1 MLDKIDETA
10 DPYARAQPSTPLRRM
25 GEEFLL
31 ALTLLTR
38 IPVPRFRIETPA
50 DLGSAFWAYP
60 LVGALV
66 GAIGAAAFAAAEF
79 AHLSGMPAI
88 VLAIAAMVIAT
99 GAFHE
104 DGFADFWDGVGGGAT
119 RRQKLEIMR
128 DSRLGTY
135 GAMAL
140 LIMFALTLALLV
152 NLNFN
157 LRQHAAPISEAMAG
171 VLIATGALQRAAIGV
186 PLLFLGPARKDG
198 LAADTPSPGF
208 MRIALGLAIAYVLS
222 AILLGVLPALYAF
235 LAALAAAAIVAVV
248 SAHYLGG
255 RTGDALGSAASLAGL
270 FVLAVLAALTA
281 SVGQ

>member
-1 MLDKIDETA
+1 MLDKSDGPD
-10 DPYARAQPSTPLRRM
+10 DPHARVSPSTPLRRL

-31 ALTLLTR
+31 AMTLLTR
-38 IPVPRFRIETPA
+38 IPVPRFRIETEA

-66 GAIGAAAFAAAEF
+66 GAIGAAVFAAAEMVQ
-79 AHLSGMPAI
+79 LSGMPSI

-104 DGFADFWDGVGGGAT
+104 DGFADFWDGVGGGQT
-119 RRQKLEIMR
+119 REQKLEIMR

-135 GAMAL
+135 GTMAL
-140 LIMFALTLALLV
+140 MILFTLTLALLV

-157 LRQHAAPISEAMAG
+157 LRQYSGPISEAMAG
-171 VLIATGALQRAAIGV
+171 VLISTAALQRSAIGL
-186 PLLFLGPARKDG
+186 PLLFLEPARKEG

-208 MRIALGLAIAYVLS
+208 LRIASGFAIAYGLS
-222 AILLGVLPALYAF
+222 AVFLGMTHALYA
-235 LAALAAAAIVAVV
+235 LIAALTAAIFVAAIA
-248 SAHYLGG
+248 AHYLGG

-270 FVLAVLAALTA
+270 FVLAVLAALTVRV
-281 SVGQ
+281 S